1 MGFVH
6 LNEQLP
12 HFSSET
18 TLRTHPA
25 VSLLQ
30 HGQDVL
36 SGASFHNEF
45 ERLSKLFFW
54 APACSEVME
63 LLLNR
68 AQGRELLF

>member
-1 MGFVH
+1 
-6 LNEQLP
+6 
-12 HFSSET
+12 
-18 TLRTHPA
+18 
-25 VSLLQ
+25 LLQ